1 MNTRNN
7 TKKKAAL
14 TVNCLVSLNGRGG
27 EYVPAEELNDR
38 ELCKVKKIISQRIS
52 ECLRI
57 ITAFTPTNMKSC
69 FLKVKKN
76 RHYLY

>member
-7 TKKKAAL
+7 TKKKRAL

-52 ECLRI
+52 ECLSDYYSVH
-57 ITAFTPTNMKSC
+57 TDEYEKLFSES
-69 FLKVKKN
+69 KKE
-76 RHYLY
+76 